1 MKWKITLFITGKV
14 DATKAYVRGI
24 KLWLLN
30 TLVANQGI
38 ETTLIE
44 STKSYF
50 NVHLI
55 CFFESPKMYYYDSLY
70 SLYSLLQ
77 TLYK

>member
-1 MKWKITLFITGKV
+1 MKWKITLFRIGKV
-14 DATKAYVRGI
+14 DATKAYVRGT

-30 TLVANQGI
+30 TFVANQGI

-50 NVHLI
+50 IRALNMYFWVPENV
-55 CFFESPKMYYYDSLY
+55 
-70 SLYSLLQ
+70 LLWQ
-77 TLYK
+77 FI